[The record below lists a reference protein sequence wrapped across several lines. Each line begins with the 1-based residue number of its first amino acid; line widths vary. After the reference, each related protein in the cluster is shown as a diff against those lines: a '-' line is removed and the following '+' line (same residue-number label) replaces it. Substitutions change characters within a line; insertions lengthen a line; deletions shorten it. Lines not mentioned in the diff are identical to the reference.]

1 MFFGIDRQICLFSLV
16 LRFCLILIQPYG
28 FPACFHSSCYI
39 AGVAVAYHKKTLG
52 SLAGI
57 TGIPAKTTAD
67 SMGEKIEQEM
77 LVFSG
82 FDSEVLEAFL
92 ELYRTQGIE
101 KIDYKATVTM
111 HNVFWTPEMLY
122 QELKKEHAAM
132 TKK

>member
-1 MFFGIDRQICLFSLV
+1 MAFEIKPEKEQ
-16 LRFCLILIQPYG
+16 LIKNCCASMDADYRRMLP
-28 FPACFHSSCYI
+28 SD
-39 AGVAVAYHKKTLG
+39 HKKTLG

-57 TGIPAKTTAD
+57 TGIPAKTTAG

-82 FDSEVLEAFL
+82 FDSEELEAFL
-92 ELYRTQGIE
+92 DLYRMQGIE

-111 HNVFWTPEMLY
+111 YNIFWTPEMLY

-132 TKK
+132 GK

>member
-1 MFFGIDRQICLFSLV
+1 MNGNMNKNTKIV
-16 LRFCLILIQPYG
+16 LAFEIKPEKEQLIK
-28 FPACFHSSCYI
+28 SCCASVGADYRRMLPSD
-39 AGVAVAYHKKTLG
+39 HKKTLG

-57 TGIPAKTTAD
+57 TGIPAKTTAG

-82 FDSEVLEAFL
+82 FESEVLEAFL

-101 KIDYKATVTM
+101 KIDYKATVTI
-111 HNVFWTPEMLY
+111 HNIFWTPEMLY

>member
-1 MFFGIDRQICLFSLV
+1 MNGNMNKNTKIVMAFEIKPEKEQ
-16 LRFCLILIQPYG
+16 LIKNCCASVDADYRRMLQ
-28 FPACFHSSCYI
+28 SD
-39 AGVAVAYHKKTLG
+39 HKKTLG

-57 TGIPAKTTAD
+57 TGIPAKTTAG

-101 KIDYKATVTM
+101 KIDYKATVTI
-111 HNVFWTPEMLY
+111 HNIFWTPEMLY

>member
-1 MFFGIDRQICLFSLV
+1 MNKNTKIVMAFEIKPEKEQ
-16 LRFCLILIQPYG
+16 LIKKCCASVEADYRCMLP
-28 FPACFHSSCYI
+28 PD
-39 AGVAVAYHKKTLG
+39 HKKTLG

-82 FDSEVLEAFL
+82 FGSEELEAFL
-92 ELYRTQGIE
+92 DLYRMQGIE
-101 KIDYKATVTM
+101 KTDYKATVTM
-111 HNVFWTPEMLY
+111 YNIFWTPEMLY

-132 TKK
+132 EK

>member
-1 MFFGIDRQICLFSLV
+1 MAFEIKPEKEQ
-16 LRFCLILIQPYG
+16 LIKNCCASVDADYRRMLP
-28 FPACFHSSCYI
+28 SD
-39 AGVAVAYHKKTLG
+39 HKKTLG

-57 TGIPAKTTAD
+57 TGIPAKTTAG

-111 HNVFWTPEMLY
+111 HNIFWTPEMLY
-122 QELKKEHAAM
+122 QELKKEH
-132 TKK
+132 KSYDYE

>member
-1 MFFGIDRQICLFSLV
+1 MNGNMNKNTKIV
-16 LRFCLILIQPYG
+16 LAFEIKQEKEQLIK
-28 FPACFHSSCYI
+28 SCCASVGADYRRMLPSD
-39 AGVAVAYHKKTLG
+39 HKKTLG

-57 TGIPAKTTAD
+57 TGIPAKTTAG

-82 FDSEVLEAFL
+82 FNSEELEAFL
-92 ELYRTQGIE
+92 ELYRMQGIE

-111 HNVFWTPEMLY
+111 HNIFWTPEMLY

-132 TKK
+132 NR

>member
-1 MFFGIDRQICLFSLV
+1 MNGNMNKNTKIV
-16 LRFCLILIQPYG
+16 LAFEIKQEKEQLIK
-28 FPACFHSSCYI
+28 SCCASVDADYQRMLPSD
-39 AGVAVAYHKKTLG
+39 HKKTLG

-82 FDSEVLEAFL
+82 FDSEELEAFL
-92 ELYRTQGIE
+92 DLYRMQGIE

-111 HNVFWTPEMLY
+111 YNIFWTPEMLY

-132 TKK
+132 GK